1 MMKLFLPLP
10 LLLPEQKQE
19 LTRLPRTVRLNFRVR
34 RVHRTLRLPQATNLQ
49 LRKSRRRARRP
60 ISHCPSIN
68 QPRLLA
74 DLVPNP
80 ILGPDQSQS
89 QSPSRG
95 QGPDQPTHPQTNT
108 SRPHPLTTPANHHK
122 HSVTQRPLPNRVRR
136 DPMAMA
142 IPTPIPIFERRLGS
156 NSSGQ
161 VKAPCLRLRLG
172 RSQRDLRAR
181 VRVLRDRWGGG
192 MAVVVIAALLPLHHC
207 LHFRLPMRVLLRRNC
222 LRTEC
227 RIPTRL
233 IDVRLRWVLGE
244 QTGMAAE
251 QRLHS
256 HSISANHFVHI
267 IQIEYKPNRYSLDVR
282 ASQKGY
288 ILQPRARAR
297 RLVLVL
303 LLLGHI
309 HVPARDSAQDQAKV
323 NTEEG
328 ARAPIGMHSRLLRT
342 LGAGLLWCRRRFCGC
357 LWVAVAR
364 REKLMLLGPEV
375 PLLSPVASR
384 IVLHVPTTC
393 PLCLI

>member
-1 MMKLFLPLP
+1 
-10 LLLPEQKQE
+10 
-19 LTRLPRTVRLNFRVR
+19 
-34 RVHRTLRLPQATNLQ
+34 
-49 LRKSRRRARRP
+49 
-60 ISHCPSIN
+60 
-68 QPRLLA
+68 
-74 DLVPNP
+74 
-80 ILGPDQSQS
+80 
-89 QSPSRG
+89 
-95 QGPDQPTHPQTNT
+95 
-108 SRPHPLTTPANHHK
+108 
-122 HSVTQRPLPNRVRR
+122 
-136 DPMAMA
+136 
-142 IPTPIPIFERRLGS
+142 
-156 NSSGQ
+156 
-161 VKAPCLRLRLG
+161 
-172 RSQRDLRAR
+172 
-181 VRVLRDRWGGG
+181 
-192 MAVVVIAALLPLHHC
+192 
-207 LHFRLPMRVLLRRNC
+207 
-222 LRTEC
+222 
-227 RIPTRL
+227 
-233 IDVRLRWVLGE
+233 
-244 QTGMAAE
+244 MAAE

-303 LLLGHI
+303 LLLGHV

-364 REKLMLLGPEV
+364 RELMLLGPEV
-375 PLLSPVASR
+375 PLLSPVVSR